1 MSPEPENTP
10 MPGWSAALFSLI
22 HPFKLAAVEAF
33 LYIEEPM
40 SGLLVYEVLGRP
52 ASFGTISYHV
62 RRLAEVGV
70 LVELYV
76 EPRRGAH
83 ERFYG
88 LAT

>member
-1 MSPEPENTP
+1 MSPDPED

-22 HPFKLAAVEAF
+22 HPIKLAAVEAF

-52 ASFGTISYHV
+52 ASFGTVSYHV

-70 LVELYV
+70 LVDLYV

-88 LAT
+88 LAK

>member
-1 MSPEPENTP
+1 MSHDSEDTP
-10 MPGWSAALFSLI
+10 IPGWSTALFSLI
-22 HPFKLAAVEAF
+22 HPLKVATVEAF
-33 LYIEEPM
+33 CLIGEPM

-52 ASFGTISYHV
+52 ASFGTVSYHV